1 MQITVGRV
9 FFASY
14 IKHFEKYGGLQMKTI
29 KSIID
34 GHEVV
39 RTGLSLYIDGRME
52 YQAMN
57 LVTEYG
63 QKLNGCRYAVAS
75 ANSQK
80 NMEEK
85 YGECI
90 EIFRPYIFLTNEEFA
105 PIRESQR
112 NNDKYHKKELRDH
125 ELYGFTED
133 LTEIANECC
142 FLSDEEPNAIDA
154 MIEIEENE
162 EFRCREEMMRSS
174 LKTLTDA
181 QRRRSEMYFV
191 KGMSF
196 RRIAEVEG
204 IDERAVRK
212 SVEGA
217 KKKIREYFK
226 KNA

>member
-1 MQITVGRV
+1 
-9 FFASY
+9 
-14 IKHFEKYGGLQMKTI
+14 MKTI

-52 YQAMN
+52 YQAVN
-57 LVTEYG
+57 LITEYG
-63 QKLNGCRYAVAS
+63 QKLNGCKYAVAS

-80 NMEEK
+80 DMEEK

-90 EIFRPYIFLTNEEFA
+90 EIFRPYIFLTSEEFA

-112 NNDKYHKKELRDH
+112 NNDKYHKKELRDQ
-125 ELYGFTED
+125 ELYGFTEE

-142 FLSDEEPNAIDA
+142 FLSGEEPIAIDV

-162 EFRCREEMMRSS
+162 AFRCKEDMMRNS
-174 LKTLTDA
+174 LMTLTDT

-196 RRIAEVEG
+196 RRIAELEG
-204 IDERAVRK
+204 IDEKAVRK
-212 SVEGA
+212 SIEGA
-217 KKKIREYFK
+217 KKKILEYFK